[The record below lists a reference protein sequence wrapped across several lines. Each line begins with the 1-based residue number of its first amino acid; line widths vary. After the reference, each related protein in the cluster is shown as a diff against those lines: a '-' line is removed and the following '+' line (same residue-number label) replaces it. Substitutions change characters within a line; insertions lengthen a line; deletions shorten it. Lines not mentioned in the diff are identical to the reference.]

1 MFTGRLS
8 KLAGHSSSDSEP
20 VEKQCTFETLI
31 ANSAGFE
38 KKIIKFPTKANRI
51 AVIAGKDT
59 EKRHVIL
66 NHAKTSRVVGV
77 SLWMLLR

>member
-1 MFTGRLS
+1 MFTGRL
-8 KLAGHSSSDSEP
+8 KTLTHAGDPEST
-20 VEKQCTFETLI
+20 EKACTFETLI

-38 KKIIKFPTKANRI
+38 KKIMKFPTKVNRI

-66 NHAKTSRVVGV
+66 RHARGSRVVGTLLIQ
-77 SLWMLLR
+77 SLSC